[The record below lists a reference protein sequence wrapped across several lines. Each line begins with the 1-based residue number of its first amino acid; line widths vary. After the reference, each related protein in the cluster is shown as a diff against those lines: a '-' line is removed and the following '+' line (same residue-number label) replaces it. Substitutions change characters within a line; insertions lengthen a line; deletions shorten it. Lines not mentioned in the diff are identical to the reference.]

1 MDSIQAAS
9 FPASKPLR
17 YRWWRWWGEARDQPP
32 EWRKEELRGV
42 GECRHTP
49 EKDEDRKND
58 NDVVDA
64 AELVHPVRL
73 TDEVADPLAVLE
85 HEGGDQDAEE
95 TEEVVHGADTTA
107 MIWKSEI
114 RKLKPETSMKTER
127 SNQKPSCF

>member
-64 AELVHPVRL
+64 AELVHPIRL
-73 TDEVADPLAVLE
+73 TNEIADPLAVFE
-85 HEGGDQDAEE
+85 HEGGEEDAEE
-95 TEEVVHGADTTA
+95 AEEVMH
-107 MIWKSEI
+107 
-114 RKLKPETSMKTER
+114 RKLRIAKGELRITVPIHSQFAIGNSQFR
-127 SNQKPSCF
+127 